1 MFGIGEPGTLE
12 PPGQEATSHVQNFL
26 LVPLMLEKLV
36 FFGIFV
42 LLDAFLYVLTFLPIR
57 VVFSFFLMMV
67 EILSFAWI
75 SLLHVPFLLG
85 FTNKPLHMPS
95 RGIRFHRTHLYDL
108 MRGMLLIFGYYS
120 LLLLDMS
127 KVYHYIRGQ
136 NVIKLYVLFS
146 MMEIMDKLLR

>member
-12 PPGQEATSHVQNFL
+12 PPGQEATTHVQNFL

-36 FFGIFV
+36 SFGIFV

-57 VVFSFFLMMV
+57 VVFSFLLLMV
-67 EILSFAWI
+67 EIFSFIWN
-75 SLLHVPFLLG
+75 SLLHIPLLASS
-85 FTNKPLHMPS
+85 KDKKQMHS
-95 RGIRFHRTHLYDL
+95 RGVRFHRTHLYDL
-108 MRGMLLIFGYYS
+108 MRGMLLLLGYLS